1 MFESIP
7 FLERIYGLLQFCN
20 TRTLAVTREHCPIS
34 STLPF
39 LELEVAVPDPAF
51 RPGGKVIAV
60 LAQRLLKL
68 TWLWLWILTIRP
80 LAVPRIFIKN
90 FKNPI
95 KISRDVCLLTKCGK
109 ISEHLKNLSSDIN
122 LTFDVDF
129 RISSWLL
136 MTTPQLQK
144 MPGKIPK
151 LLGPSCA
158 RTFRR

>member
-39 LELEVAVPDPAF
+39 LEVAVPDPAF

-80 LAVPRIFIKN
+80 LAVPRIFIKI

-95 KISRDVCLLTKCGK
+95 KISRDVCLFTKCGK
-109 ISEHLKNLSSDIN
+109 ISGIWKISHQTLIWRLT
-122 LTFDVDF
+122 LTFEFQVDF
-129 RISSWLL
+129 WWQPHNCRKCQVKY
-136 MTTPQLQK
+136 PN
-144 MPGKIPK
+144 
-151 LLGPSCA
+151 
-158 RTFRR
+158 F